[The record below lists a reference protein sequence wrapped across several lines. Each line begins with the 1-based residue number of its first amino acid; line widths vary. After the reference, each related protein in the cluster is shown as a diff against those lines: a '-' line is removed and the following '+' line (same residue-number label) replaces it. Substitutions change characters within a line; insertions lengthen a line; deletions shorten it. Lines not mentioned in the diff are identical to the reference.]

1 MIKEVLETVQGELDQ
16 EHPGAVAFEYV
27 IILVI
32 MAVAIFTAW
41 GVLADQ
47 VIIKAN
53 EIAEFIR
60 TNGRSG
66 VSEGTGHRGT
76 QQWGN

>member
-1 MIKEVLETVQGELDQ
+1 MIKKALNTIKEEVNQ
-16 EHPGAVAFEYV
+16 EHAGAVAFEYV

-47 VIIKAN
+47 VIVKAN

-66 VSEGTGHRGT
+66 VGEGTTHRGT
-76 QQWGN
+76 TQW